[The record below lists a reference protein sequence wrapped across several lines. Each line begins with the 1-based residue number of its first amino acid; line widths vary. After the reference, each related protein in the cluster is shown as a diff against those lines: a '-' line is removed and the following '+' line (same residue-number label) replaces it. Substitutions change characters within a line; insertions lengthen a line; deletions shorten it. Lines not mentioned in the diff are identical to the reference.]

1 MEYRSPYIV
10 MFYTNS
16 FKEKEELEKQ
26 KLPGK
31 KLPIWKKRVFGVSE
45 GQRCGA
51 VETTST
57 TLQPKDKLPVSGE

>member
-1 MEYRSPYIV
+1 MEYRSLYIV
-10 MFYTNS
+10 MFYTKS

>member
-1 MEYRSPYIV
+1 MEYRSLYKV
-10 MFYTNS
+10 TFYTKS
-16 FKEKEELEKQ
+16 FKEKEEEKQ

-51 VETTST
+51 VETTSS
-57 TLQPKDKLPVSGE
+57 TLQPKEKLPVSGK